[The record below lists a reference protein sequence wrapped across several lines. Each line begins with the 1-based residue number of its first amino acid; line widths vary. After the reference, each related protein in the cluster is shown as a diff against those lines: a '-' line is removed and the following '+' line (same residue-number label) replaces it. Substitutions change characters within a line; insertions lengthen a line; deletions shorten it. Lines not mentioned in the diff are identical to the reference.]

1 MSGIVYCLVNQAMP
15 DHIKIGKTSN
25 LEQRLRSLDNTSVPL
40 PFECVLALEVE
51 DPERVETLLH
61 QTFHDQRTRSTREFF
76 EVGPQRVI
84 AAMQLT
90 GGRDVTPATLAAEDE
105 ESRQAVEKS
114 RSRRERFNFEM
125 VGIPVGADV
134 AFLGCA
140 EHHLHRAL
148 TQPRNFRGSR
158 DFNHRRR
165 RRCPRAARHVS
176 TNRRHRVLVLR
187 KRVASRAQAPDGVRG
202 VAHTHSAHG
211 KPNGGEPLGSP
222 PSPC

>member
-125 VGIPVGADV
+125 VGIPVGA
-134 AFLGCA
+134 
-140 EHHLHRAL
+140 ELH
-148 TQPRNFRGSR
+148 FW
-158 DFNHRRR
+158 D
-165 RRCPRAARHVS
+165 
-176 TNRRHRVLVLR
+176 
-187 KRVASRAQAPDGVRG
+187 APDITCTVHSRNRVIFEGQETSITGAAGDVLERRG
-202 VAHTHSAHG
+202 MSRRIASTGYWYFES
-211 KPNGGEPLGSP
+211 ESLQERRLRMESEE
-222 PSPC
+222 